1 MNPSQPVKQPWY
13 IIVLLI
19 LAGEAVFIL
28 PFVLAR
34 VFRPTFLAAFELDN
48 VSLGICFST
57 YGIVALISYLFG
69 GVLADRFKPAKLMAV
84 ALWLTAAGGVF
95 MATFPDYFLMK
106 ILYGYWGFTTIF
118 LFWAAMIKATR
129 IWGGDSSQGKA
140 FGFLDGGRGL
150 VGAAF
155 GTLGVFIFS
164 LFIDANATETSPELR
179 EEAFGYVI
187 LVSSAIVA
195 LIGIFVFFFLK
206 FRHEDEVVPIKETIS
221 AEDLKTVISMPV
233 IWLLMIII
241 LCAYVG
247 YKTTD
252 VFSLYAREVML
263 FSEVDSAKTGTFLLY
278 MRPLVG
284 VLVGFL
290 ADRAKASVY
299 LIVGFLLS
307 IAGAVI
313 FASGVLG
320 PDHALTFFFSI
331 IIIAMGVY
339 AARVLYFAVFN
350 EGNIPLLLMGTA
362 VGVVSFIGYSPD
374 IFAGPMIGYFL
385 DEYPGE
391 PGQQYVFWILA
402 GFSFIGLIASLLF
415 YRITNRKTT

>member
-339 AARVLYFAVFN
+339 AARVLHFAVFN